1 MEKELKEKELTPLP
15 VVCSLTGTFAVISVM
30 IGGVT
35 ERMAPDSNFLVNGTT
50 NGTETVDTEAQ
61 NAYRVKIACSLTV
74 LTGIFQ
80 VCFPVCTH

>member
-1 MEKELKEKELTPLP
+1 
-15 VVCSLTGTFAVISVM
+15 M

-35 ERMAPDSNFLVNGTT
+35 ERMAPDGNFLVNGT

-61 NAYRVKIACSLTV
+61 TAYRVKIACSLTV

-80 VCFPVCTH
+80 VCFHVRTD